1 METNQTIE
9 VNNTSEVIGAKSGS
23 DYLLSSTIEI
33 AFVITATTLLV
44 VLYKIKDKWLF
55 RKLKLNYNFLKMF
68 ITDVMNSVKVATKKE
83 AIEEKHKKNV
93 EVKILDKMDEELFKK
108 YESIINQKLSKNVPE
123 DEVKKEQQD
132 EIKEK

>member
-9 VNNTSEVIGAKSGS
+9 VNNTSEAIGAKSGS
-23 DYLLSSTIEI
+23 DYLLSSAIEI

-55 RKLKLNYNFLKMF
+55 KKLKLNYNFLKMF

-83 AIEEKHKKNV
+83 VIEEKHKKNV

-108 YESIINQKLSKNVPE
+108 YESIINQKLSKNVPQ
-123 DEVKKEQQD
+123 DEVKKDQQD